1 MLTDVQPIF
10 IIKGVGEDIYRSSTT
25 NNRAA
30 SVFQDAAITGSASM
44 DSSDST
50 ATELISNQ
58 VALLTIKRNLL
69 QENYLL
75 ESMMSERDSGLQQP
89 IDSLCDHA
97 AVKPATYL
105 ALKRFL
111 KSPSAGFKTT
121 TQALCVQRVLR
132 RNSNL
137 LCIMPTG
144 GGKSLLF
151 MLPAYMEEKITIVV
165 VPFVALLEDL
175 RRRLGAL
182 DMAYAVWENNAG

>member
-1 MLTDVQPIF
+1 MYTDIQFMF
-10 IIKGVGEDIYRSSTT
+10 ITEGLGEDTYRSSTT
-25 NNRAA
+25 NNRVA
-30 SVFQDAAITGSASM
+30 SVLQDATVTGSAST

-50 ATELISNQ
+50 ATQLISNQ

-75 ESMMSERDSGLQQP
+75 ESMMSERYSRLQQP
-89 IDSLCDHA
+89 IDSLSDHA
-97 AVKPATYL
+97 AVEPATYL

-111 KSPSAGFKTT
+111 KSPSAGFKTA
-121 TQALCVQRVLR
+121 TQALCVQRVLQ

-151 MLPAYMEEKITIVV
+151 MLPAYMEEKVTIVV
-165 VPFVALLEDL
+165 VPLVALLEDL